1 MRGGV
6 CHASRGAAR
15 TDSAPLAAERD
26 HDLVVTGLTAHA
38 REAVRED
45 AAPQI
50 RGELALDIAR

>member
-1 MRGGV
+1 MAR
-6 CHASRGAAR
+6 AAAR
-15 TDSAPLAAERD
+15 DPDSAPLAAERD